1 MKLNVYLII
10 YLENDVSRLVTGT
23 GLEAL
28 WVILNVVVTE
38 HCALNELKQI
48 SQKNELN
55 AGW

>member
-1 MKLNVYLII
+1 VKLNVYLII
-10 YLENDVSRLVTGT
+10 YLENDVSRLVTG
-23 GLEAL
+23 EAL